1 MQPNSKTQ
9 LRVGLFVTAALALI
23 ATLAFVVGA
32 QQNLFTRKTEFVA
45 IFDTVDG
52 LRPGSVVMVAGVN
65 VGSIDSVEFREDGR
79 IEVRFSVVNDAGA
92 LIRGRAGAT
101 AGTYEEG
108 TSLVSI
114 GSKGMLGDK
123 LMQITV
129 GLRALPVWDPE
140 QPLPASTSGDL
151 MTAATNAMAEVESTA
166 ENLRLATDPFRDQV
180 FSRDVA
186 RVAANVARITDM
198 MADGNGAVQHLLT
211 DEGTAAELDAT
222 LGNLRATSD
231 EFARTSRSIRRI
243 AEEIERGDGSAHALI
258 YGDEGRVALVNIGRA
273 TDEVATLLE
282 AVRTGEGTAHDVI
295 YGNAGE
301 QLIANLTRAS
311 DDLAAI
317 TADVR
322 AGRGTIGGLLQDPSI
337 YEDIKRLVGDL
348 ERNEILRALVRYSVR
363 RDEARRPA
371 RAVPMSEESG
381 SPAEPS
387 PVSPLEEVIEAVDER
402 SP

>member
-9 LRVGLFVTAALALI
+9 LRVGLFVTFALALI
-23 ATLAFVVGA
+23 AFLAFVVGA

-45 IFDTVDG
+45 IFETVDG
-52 LRPGSVVMVAGVN
+52 LRPGSVVTVAGVN
-65 VGSIDSVEFREDGR
+65 VGSIDSVEFMDDGR
-79 IEVRFSVVNDAGA
+79 IEVRFSVVNDAAA

-108 TSLVSI
+108 TSQVSI

-129 GLRALPVWDPE
+129 GLRALPLWDPE

-151 MTAATNAMAEVESTA
+151 MTAASNAMAEVQGTA

-211 DEGTAAELDAT
+211 DEATAAELDAT

-243 AEEIERGDGSAHALI
+243 AEEIERGDGTAHALI

-301 QLIANLTRAS
+301 ELIANLTRAS
-311 DDLAAI
+311 DDIAAI

-363 RDEARRPA
+363 RDEARRPV
-371 RAVPMSEESG
+371 RAVPIGESG
-381 SPAEPS
+381 SPPEPS
-387 PVSPLEEVIEAVDER
+387 PVSPLEEAIEAVDEN
-402 SP
+402 P

>member
-9 LRVGLFVTAALALI
+9 LRVGLFVTFALVLI
-23 ATLAFVVGA
+23 AVFAFVVGA

-45 IFDTVDG
+45 IFETVDG
-52 LRPGSVVMVAGVN
+52 LRPGSVVTVAGVN
-65 VGSIDSVEFREDGR
+65 VGSIDSVEFMDDGR
-79 IEVRFSVVNDAGA
+79 IEVRFSVVNDAAA

-108 TSLVSI
+108 TSQVSI

-129 GLRALPVWDPE
+129 GLRALPLWDPE

-151 MTAATNAMAEVESTA
+151 MTAASNAMAEVQGTA

-211 DEGTAAELDAT
+211 DEATAAELDAT

-243 AEEIERGDGSAHALI
+243 AEEIERGDGTAHALI

-282 AVRTGEGTAHDVI
+282 AVRTGDGTAHDVI

-301 QLIANLTRAS
+301 ELIANLTRAS
-311 DDLAAI
+311 DDIAAI

-363 RDEARRPA
+363 RDEARRPV
-371 RAVPMSEESG
+371 RAVPIGESG
-381 SPAEPS
+381 SPPEPS
-387 PVSPLEEVIEAVDER
+387 PVSPLEEAIEAVDEN
-402 SP
+402 P

>member
-9 LRVGLFVTAALALI
+9 LRVGLFVTFALALI
-23 ATLAFVVGA
+23 AFLAFVVGA

-45 IFDTVDG
+45 IFETVDG
-52 LRPGSVVMVAGVN
+52 LRPGSVVTVAGVN
-65 VGSIDSVEFREDGR
+65 VGSIDSVEFMEDGR
-79 IEVRFSVVNDAGA
+79 IEVRFSVVDDAAA

-101 AGTYEEG
+101 AGTFEEG
-108 TSLVSI
+108 TSQVSI

-129 GLRALPVWDPE
+129 GLRALPLWDPE

-151 MTAATNAMAEVESTA
+151 MTAASNAMAEVQGTA

-211 DEGTAAELDAT
+211 DEATAAELDAT

-243 AEEIERGDGSAHALI
+243 AEEIERGDGTAHALI

-282 AVRTGEGTAHDVI
+282 AVRTGDGTAHDVI

-301 QLIANLTRAS
+301 ELIANLTRAS
-311 DDLAAI
+311 DDIAAI

-363 RDEARRPA
+363 RDEARRPV
-371 RAVPMSEESG
+371 RAVPIGESG
-381 SPAEPS
+381 SPPEPS
-387 PVSPLEEVIEAVDER
+387 PVSPLEEAIEAVDEN
-402 SP
+402 P

>member
-1 MQPNSKTQ
+1 MQANSKTT
-9 LRVGLFVTAALALI
+9 LRVGLFVSMALVII

-32 QQNLFTRKTEFVA
+32 QQNLFTRKTEFLA
-45 IFDTVDG
+45 YFDTVDG
-52 LRPGSVVMVAGVN
+52 LRPGNVVTVAGVN
-65 VGSIDSVEFREDGR
+65 VGSVSSVEFAPDGR
-79 IEVRFSVVNDAGA
+79 IEVRFSVVDDAAA
-92 LIRGRAGAT
+92 LIRGRRT
-101 AGTYEEG
+101 APGEFEQG
-108 TSLVSI
+108 SSEVSI

-123 LMQITV
+123 LLAITV
-129 GLRALPVWDPE
+129 GTRSLPLWDPE
-140 QPLPASTSGDL
+140 QALPSSTSGDL
-151 MTAATNAMAEVESTA
+151 MSAASTAMAEVRGTA

-198 MADGNGAVQHLLT
+198 MADGHGAVQHLLT

-243 AEEIERGDGSAHALI
+243 AEEIERGDGSVHALI
-258 YGDEGRVALVNIGRA
+258 YGDEGRIALENIGRA
-273 TDEVATLLE
+273 TGEVATLLE
-282 AVRTGEGTAHDVI
+282 TVRTGEGTAHDVI

-301 QLIANLTRAS
+301 ELIANLTRAS
-311 DDLAAI
+311 DDIAAI

-363 RDEARRPA
+363 RDEARRPV
-371 RAVPMSEESG
+371 RAVPMGSESG
-381 SPAEPS
+381 SPGEAS
-387 PVSPLEEVIEAVDER
+387 PTSPIDDAIEAVEDA
-402 SP
+402 P

>member
-9 LRVGLFVTAALALI
+9 LRVGLFVSAALVLI
-23 ATLAFVVGA
+23 AVLAFVVGA

-45 IFDTVDG
+45 IFETVDG

-65 VGSIDSVEFREDGR
+65 VGSIDSVEFMDDGR
-79 IEVRFSVVNDAGA
+79 IEVRFSVVDDAAA

-101 AGTYEEG
+101 AGTFEEG
-108 TSLVSI
+108 TSQVSI

-129 GLRALPVWDPE
+129 GTRSLPLWDPE

-151 MTAATNAMAEVESTA
+151 MTAASNAMAEVQGTA

-211 DEGTAAELDAT
+211 DEATAAELDAM

-243 AEEIERGDGSAHALI
+243 AEEIERGDGTAHALI

-282 AVRTGEGTAHDVI
+282 AVRTGDGTAHDVI

-301 QLIANLTRAS
+301 ELIANLTRAS
-311 DDLAAI
+311 DDIAAI

-363 RDEARRPA
+363 RDEARRPV
-371 RAVPMSEESG
+371 RAVPMDDDSG

-387 PVSPLEEVIEAVDER
+387 PVSPLEEAIEAVDEN
-402 SP
+402 P

>member
-9 LRVGLFVTAALALI
+9 LRVGLFVTFALALI
-23 ATLAFVVGA
+23 AFLAFVVGA

-45 IFDTVDG
+45 IFETVDG
-52 LRPGSVVMVAGVN
+52 LRPGSVVTVAGVN
-65 VGSIDSVEFREDGR
+65 VGSIDSVEFMDDGR
-79 IEVRFSVVNDAGA
+79 IEVRFSVVDDAAA

-101 AGTYEEG
+101 AGTFEEG
-108 TSLVSI
+108 TSQVSI

-129 GLRALPVWDPE
+129 GLRALPLWDPE

-151 MTAATNAMAEVESTA
+151 MTAASNAMAEVQGTA

-211 DEGTAAELDAT
+211 DEATAAELDAT

-243 AEEIERGDGSAHALI
+243 AEEIERGDGTAHALI

-282 AVRTGEGTAHDVI
+282 AVRTGDGTAHDVI

-301 QLIANLTRAS
+301 ELIANLTRAS
-311 DDLAAI
+311 DDIAAI

-363 RDEARRPA
+363 RDEARRPV
-371 RAVPMSEESG
+371 RAVPIGESG
-381 SPAEPS
+381 SPPEPS
-387 PVSPLEEVIEAVDER
+387 PVSPLEEAIEAVDEN
-402 SP
+402 P

>member
-9 LRVGLFVTAALALI
+9 LRVGLFVSAALGLI
-23 ATLAFVVGA
+23 AFLAFVVGA

-45 IFDTVDG
+45 IFETVDG

-65 VGSIDSVEFREDGR
+65 VGSIDSVEFMEDGR
-79 IEVRFSVVNDAGA
+79 IEVRFSVVDDAAA
-92 LIRGRAGAT
+92 LIRGRAGST
-101 AGTYEEG
+101 PGTFEEG
-108 TSLVSI
+108 TSQVSI

-129 GLRALPVWDPE
+129 GQRALPLWDPE

-151 MTAATNAMAEVESTA
+151 MAAASNAMAEVQGTA

-243 AEEIERGDGSAHALI
+243 AEEIERGDGTAHALI

-282 AVRTGEGTAHDVI
+282 AVRTGDGTAHDVI

-301 QLIANLTRAS
+301 ELIANLTRAS
-311 DDLAAI
+311 DDIAAI

-371 RAVPMSEESG
+371 RAVPMGSESG
-381 SPAEPS
+381 SPGEPS
-387 PVSPLEEVIEAVDER
+387 PTSPLDDAIEAVEDA
-402 SP
+402 P

>member
-9 LRVGLFVTAALALI
+9 LRVGLFVTFALALI
-23 ATLAFVVGA
+23 AFLAFVVGA

-45 IFDTVDG
+45 IFETVDG

-65 VGSIDSVEFREDGR
+65 VGSIDSVEFMDDGR
-79 IEVRFSVVNDAGA
+79 IEVRFSVVNDAAA

-108 TSLVSI
+108 TSQVSI

-129 GLRALPVWDPE
+129 GLRALPLWDPE

-151 MTAATNAMAEVESTA
+151 MTAASNAMAEVQGTA

-211 DEGTAAELDAT
+211 DEATAAELDAT

-243 AEEIERGDGSAHALI
+243 AEEIERGDGTAHALI

-282 AVRTGEGTAHDVI
+282 AVRTGDGTAHDVI

-301 QLIANLTRAS
+301 ELIANLTRAS
-311 DDLAAI
+311 DDIAAI

-363 RDEARRPA
+363 RDEARRPV
-371 RAVPMSEESG
+371 RAVPIGESG
-381 SPAEPS
+381 SPPEPS
-387 PVSPLEEVIEAVDER
+387 PVSPLEEAIEAVDEN
-402 SP
+402 P

>member
-9 LRVGLFVTAALALI
+9 LRVGLFVTFALALI
-23 ATLAFVVGA
+23 AFLAFVVGA

-45 IFDTVDG
+45 IFETVDG
-52 LRPGSVVMVAGVN
+52 LRPGSVVTVAGVN
-65 VGSIDSVEFREDGR
+65 VGSIDSVEFMDDGR
-79 IEVRFSVVNDAGA
+79 IEVRFSVVNDAAA

-101 AGTYEEG
+101 AGTFEEG
-108 TSLVSI
+108 TSQVSI

-129 GLRALPVWDPE
+129 GLRALPLWDPE

-151 MTAATNAMAEVESTA
+151 MTAASNAMAEVQGTA

-211 DEGTAAELDAT
+211 DEATAAELDAT

-243 AEEIERGDGSAHALI
+243 AEEIERGDGTAHALI

-282 AVRTGEGTAHDVI
+282 AVRTGDGTAHDVI

-301 QLIANLTRAS
+301 ELIANLTRAS
-311 DDLAAI
+311 DDIAAI

-363 RDEARRPA
+363 RDEARRPV
-371 RAVPMSEESG
+371 RAVPIGESG
-381 SPAEPS
+381 SPPEPS
-387 PVSPLEEVIEAVDER
+387 PVSPLEEAIEAVDEN
-402 SP
+402 P

>member
-9 LRVGLFVTAALALI
+9 LRVGLFVTFALALI
-23 ATLAFVVGA
+23 AFLAFVVGA

-45 IFDTVDG
+45 IFETVDG
-52 LRPGSVVMVAGVN
+52 LRPGSVVTVAGVN
-65 VGSIDSVEFREDGR
+65 VGSIDSVEFMDDGR
-79 IEVRFSVVNDAGA
+79 IEVRFSVVNDAAA

-108 TSLVSI
+108 TSQVSI

-129 GLRALPVWDPE
+129 GLRALPLWDPE

-151 MTAATNAMAEVESTA
+151 MTAASNAMAEVQGTA

-211 DEGTAAELDAT
+211 DEATAAELDAT

-243 AEEIERGDGSAHALI
+243 AEEIERGDGTAHALI

-282 AVRTGEGTAHDVI
+282 AVRTGDGTAHDVI

-301 QLIANLTRAS
+301 ELIANLTRAS
-311 DDLAAI
+311 DDIAAI

-363 RDEARRPA
+363 RDEARRPV
-371 RAVPMSEESG
+371 RAVPIGESG
-381 SPAEPS
+381 SPPEPS
-387 PVSPLEEVIEAVDER
+387 PVSPLEEAIEAVDEN
-402 SP
+402 P

>member
-9 LRVGLFVTAALALI
+9 LRVGLFVSAALALI
-23 ATLAFVVGA
+23 AILAFVVGA

-45 IFDTVDG
+45 IFETVDG

-65 VGSIDSVEFREDGR
+65 VGSIDSVEFMDDGR
-79 IEVRFSVVNDAGA
+79 IEVRFSVVDDAAA

-101 AGTYEEG
+101 AGTFEEG
-108 TSLVSI
+108 TSQVSI

-129 GLRALPVWDPE
+129 GTRSLPLWDPE

-151 MTAATNAMAEVESTA
+151 MTAASNAMAEVQGTA

-211 DEGTAAELDAT
+211 DEATAAELDAT

-243 AEEIERGDGSAHALI
+243 AEEIERGDGTAHALI

-282 AVRTGEGTAHDVI
+282 AVRTGDGTAHDVI

-301 QLIANLTRAS
+301 ELIANLTRAS
-311 DDLAAI
+311 DDIAAI

-363 RDEARRPA
+363 RDEARRPV
-371 RAVPMSEESG
+371 RAVPMDDDSG

-387 PVSPLEEVIEAVDER
+387 PVSPLEEAIEAVDEN
-402 SP
+402 P

>member
-9 LRVGLFVTAALALI
+9 LRVGLFVTFALALI
-23 ATLAFVVGA
+23 AFLAFVVGA

-45 IFDTVDG
+45 IFETVDG
-52 LRPGSVVMVAGVN
+52 LRPGSVVTVAGVN
-65 VGSIDSVEFREDGR
+65 VGSIDSVEFMDDGR
-79 IEVRFSVVNDAGA
+79 IEVRFSVVNDAAA

-101 AGTYEEG
+101 AGTFEEG
-108 TSLVSI
+108 TSQVSI

-129 GLRALPVWDPE
+129 GLRALPLWDPE

-151 MTAATNAMAEVESTA
+151 MTAASNAMAEVQGTA

-211 DEGTAAELDAT
+211 DEATAAELDAT

-243 AEEIERGDGSAHALI
+243 AEEIERGDGTAHALI

-301 QLIANLTRAS
+301 ELIANLTRAS
-311 DDLAAI
+311 DDIAAI

-363 RDEARRPA
+363 RDEARRPV
-371 RAVPMSEESG
+371 RAVPIGESG
-381 SPAEPS
+381 SPPEPS
-387 PVSPLEEVIEAVDER
+387 PVSPLEEAIEAVDEN
-402 SP
+402 P

>member
-1 MQPNSKTQ
+1 MQPHSKTQ
-9 LRVGLFVTAALALI
+9 LRVGLFVTFALALI
-23 ATLAFVVGA
+23 AFLAFVVGA

-45 IFDTVDG
+45 IFETVDG
-52 LRPGSVVMVAGVN
+52 LRPGSVVTVAGVN
-65 VGSIDSVEFREDGR
+65 VGSIDSVEFMEDGR
-79 IEVRFSVVNDAGA
+79 IEVRFSVVNDAAA

-108 TSLVSI
+108 TSQVSI

-129 GLRALPVWDPE
+129 GLRALPLWDPE

-151 MTAATNAMAEVESTA
+151 MTAASNAMAEVQGTA

-211 DEGTAAELDAT
+211 DEATAAELDAT

-243 AEEIERGDGSAHALI
+243 AEEIERGDGTAHALI

-282 AVRTGEGTAHDVI
+282 AVRTGDGTAHDVI

-301 QLIANLTRAS
+301 ELIANLTRAS
-311 DDLAAI
+311 DDIAAI

-363 RDEARRPA
+363 RDEARRPV
-371 RAVPMSEESG
+371 RAVPMGSESG
-381 SPAEPS
+381 SPGEPS
-387 PVSPLEEVIEAVDER
+387 PTSPLDDAIEAVEDA
-402 SP
+402 P

>member
-1 MQPNSKTQ
+1 MS
-9 LRVGLFVTAALALI
+9 AA
-23 ATLAFVVGA
+23 
-32 QQNLFTRKTEFVA
+32 
-45 IFDTVDG
+45 
-52 LRPGSVVMVAGVN
+52 S
-65 VGSIDSVEFREDGR
+65 
-79 IEVRFSVVNDAGA
+79 
-92 LIRGRAGAT
+92 
-101 AGTYEEG
+101 
-108 TSLVSI
+108 
-114 GSKGMLGDK
+114 
-123 LMQITV
+123 
-129 GLRALPVWDPE
+129 
-140 QPLPASTSGDL
+140 
-151 MTAATNAMAEVESTA
+151 NAMAEVQGTA

-211 DEGTAAELDAT
+211 DEATAAELDAT

-243 AEEIERGDGSAHALI
+243 AEEIERGDGTAHALI

-301 QLIANLTRAS
+301 ELIANLTRAS
-311 DDLAAI
+311 DDIAAI

-363 RDEARRPA
+363 RDEARRPV
-371 RAVPMSEESG
+371 RAVPIGESG
-381 SPAEPS
+381 SPPEPS
-387 PVSPLEEVIEAVDER
+387 PVSPLEEAIEAVDEN
-402 SP
+402 P

>member
-9 LRVGLFVTAALALI
+9 LRVGLFVSAALALI
-23 ATLAFVVGA
+23 AILAFVVGA

-45 IFDTVDG
+45 IFETVDG

-65 VGSIDSVEFREDGR
+65 VGSIDSVEFMEDGR
-79 IEVRFSVVNDAGA
+79 IEVRFSVVDDAAA

-101 AGTYEEG
+101 AGTFEEG
-108 TSLVSI
+108 TSQVSI

-129 GLRALPVWDPE
+129 GRRALPLWDPE

-151 MTAATNAMAEVESTA
+151 MTAASNAMAEVQGTA

-211 DEGTAAELDAT
+211 DEATAAELDAT

-243 AEEIERGDGSAHALI
+243 AEEIERGDGTAHALI

-282 AVRTGEGTAHDVI
+282 AVRTGDGTAHDVI

-301 QLIANLTRAS
+301 ELIANLTRAS
-311 DDLAAI
+311 DDIAAI

-363 RDEARRPA
+363 RDEARRPV
-371 RAVPMSEESG
+371 RAVPMDSESG
-381 SPAEPS
+381 SPPEPS
-387 PVSPLEEVIEAVDER
+387 PVSPLEEAIEAVDEN
-402 SP
+402 P

>member
-9 LRVGLFVTAALALI
+9 LRVGLFVSAALVLI
-23 ATLAFVVGA
+23 AVLAFVVGA

-45 IFDTVDG
+45 IFETVDG

-65 VGSIDSVEFREDGR
+65 VGSIDSVEFMEDGR
-79 IEVRFSVVNDAGA
+79 IEVRFSVVDDAAA

-101 AGTYEEG
+101 AGTFEEG

-129 GLRALPVWDPE
+129 GRRALPLWDPE

-151 MTAATNAMAEVESTA
+151 MTAASNAMAEVQGTA

-211 DEGTAAELDAT
+211 DEATAAELDAT

-243 AEEIERGDGSAHALI
+243 AEEIERGDGTAHALI

-282 AVRTGEGTAHDVI
+282 AVRTGDGTAHDVI

-301 QLIANLTRAS
+301 ELIANLTRAS
-311 DDLAAI
+311 DDIAAI

-363 RDEARRPA
+363 RDEARRPV
-371 RAVPMSEESG
+371 RAVPMDDDSG

-387 PVSPLEEVIEAVDER
+387 PVSPLEEAIEAVDEN
-402 SP
+402 P

>member
-1 MQPNSKTQ
+1 MQPNSKTS
-9 LRVGLFVTAALALI
+9 LRVGLFVSAALALI
-23 ATLAFVVGA
+23 AILAFVVGA

-45 IFDTVDG
+45 IFETVDG

-65 VGSIDSVEFREDGR
+65 VGSIDSVEFMEDGR
-79 IEVRFSVVNDAGA
+79 IEVRFSVVDDAAA

-101 AGTYEEG
+101 AGTFEEG

-129 GLRALPVWDPE
+129 GRRALPLWDPE

-151 MTAATNAMAEVESTA
+151 MTAASNAMAEVQGTA

-211 DEGTAAELDAT
+211 DEATAAELDAT

-243 AEEIERGDGSAHALI
+243 AEEIERGDGTAHALI

-282 AVRTGEGTAHDVI
+282 AVRTGDGTAHDVI

-301 QLIANLTRAS
+301 ELIANLTRAS
-311 DDLAAI
+311 DDIAAI

-363 RDEARRPA
+363 RDEARRPV
-371 RAVPMSEESG
+371 RAVPMDSESG
-381 SPAEPS
+381 SPPEPS
-387 PVSPLEEVIEAVDER
+387 PVSPLEEAIEAVDEN
-402 SP
+402 P

>member
-1 MQPNSKTQ
+1 MQANSKTT
-9 LRVGLFVTAALALI
+9 LRVGLFVSVALAI
-23 ATLAFVVGA
+23 TATLAFVVGA
-32 QQNLFTRKTEFVA
+32 QQNLFTRKTEYVA
-45 IFDTVDG
+45 HFDTVDG
-52 LRPGSVVMVAGVN
+52 LRPGNVVTVAGVN
-65 VGSIDSVEFREDGR
+65 VGSVSSVEFAEDGR
-79 IEVRFSVVNDAGA
+79 IEVRFDVVDNAAA
-92 LIRGRAGAT
+92 LIRGRLRAPGE
-101 AGTYEEG
+101 YEQGSSE
-108 TSLVSI
+108 VSI

-123 LMQITV
+123 LLAITV
-129 GLRALPVWDPE
+129 GTRSLPLWDPE

-151 MTAATNAMAEVESTA
+151 MSAASNAMAEVQGTA

-180 FSRDVA
+180 FSRDLA

-198 MADGNGAVQHLLT
+198 MADGHGAVQHLLT

-231 EFARTSRSIRRI
+231 EFARTARSVRRI

-258 YGDEGRVALVNIGRA
+258 YGDEGRIALENIGRA
-273 TDEVATLLE
+273 TDEVAVLLE
-282 AVRTGEGTAHDVI
+282 TVRTGEGTAHDII
-295 YGNAGE
+295 YGNAGQE
-301 QLIANLTRAS
+301 MIANLTRAT
-311 DDLAAI
+311 DDIAAI

-363 RDEARRPA
+363 RDEARRPV
-371 RAVPMSEESG
+371 RAVPEGDTG

-387 PVSPLEEVIEAVDER
+387 PQSPVEEVIDAREDR
-402 SP
+402 NP

>member
-9 LRVGLFVTAALALI
+9 LRVGLFVTFALALI
-23 ATLAFVVGA
+23 AFLAFVVGA

-45 IFDTVDG
+45 IFETVDG
-52 LRPGSVVMVAGVN
+52 LRPGSVVTVAGVN
-65 VGSIDSVEFREDGR
+65 VGSIDSVEFMDDGR
-79 IEVRFSVVNDAGA
+79 IEVRFSVVNDAAA
-92 LIRGRAGAT
+92 LSRGRAGAT

-108 TSLVSI
+108 TSQVSI

-129 GLRALPVWDPE
+129 GTRSLPLWDPE

-151 MTAATNAMAEVESTA
+151 MTAASNAMAEVQGTA

-211 DEGTAAELDAT
+211 DEATAAELDAT

-243 AEEIERGDGSAHALI
+243 AEEIERGDGTAHALI

-301 QLIANLTRAS
+301 ELIANLTRAS
-311 DDLAAI
+311 DDIAAI

-363 RDEARRPA
+363 RDEARRPV
-371 RAVPMSEESG
+371 RAVPMDDDSG

-387 PVSPLEEVIEAVDER
+387 PVSPLEEAIEAVDEN
-402 SP
+402 P

>member
-9 LRVGLFVTAALALI
+9 LRVGLFVSAALVLI
-23 ATLAFVVGA
+23 AVLAFVVGA

-45 IFDTVDG
+45 IFETVDG

-65 VGSIDSVEFREDGR
+65 VGSIDSVEFMEDGR
-79 IEVRFSVVNDAGA
+79 IEVRFSVVDDAAA

-101 AGTYEEG
+101 AGTFEEG
-108 TSLVSI
+108 TSQVSI

-129 GLRALPVWDPE
+129 GLRALPLWDPE

-151 MTAATNAMAEVESTA
+151 MTAASNAMAEVQGTA

-211 DEGTAAELDAT
+211 DEATAAELDAT

-243 AEEIERGDGSAHALI
+243 AEEIERGDGTAHALI

-282 AVRTGEGTAHDVI
+282 AVRTGDGTAHDVI

-301 QLIANLTRAS
+301 ELIANLTRAS
-311 DDLAAI
+311 DDIAAI

-363 RDEARRPA
+363 RDEARRPV
-371 RAVPMSEESG
+371 RAVPMDDDSG

-387 PVSPLEEVIEAVDER
+387 PVSPLEEAIEAVDEN
-402 SP
+402 P

>member
-9 LRVGLFVTAALALI
+9 LRVGLFVTFALALI
-23 ATLAFVVGA
+23 AFLAFVVGA

-45 IFDTVDG
+45 IFETVDG
-52 LRPGSVVMVAGVN
+52 LRPGSVVTVAGVN
-65 VGSIDSVEFREDGR
+65 VGSIDSVEFMDDGR
-79 IEVRFSVVNDAGA
+79 IEVRFSVVNDAAA

-101 AGTYEEG
+101 AGTFEEG
-108 TSLVSI
+108 TSQVSI

-129 GLRALPVWDPE
+129 GLRALPLWDPE

-151 MTAATNAMAEVESTA
+151 MTAASNAMAEVQGTA
-166 ENLRLATDPFRDQV
+166 ENLRLATDPFRDQA

-211 DEGTAAELDAT
+211 DEATAAELDAT

-243 AEEIERGDGSAHALI
+243 AEEIERGDGTAHALI

-301 QLIANLTRAS
+301 ELIANLTRAS
-311 DDLAAI
+311 DDIAAI

-363 RDEARRPA
+363 RDEARRPV
-371 RAVPMSEESG
+371 RAVPIGESG
-381 SPAEPS
+381 SPPEPS
-387 PVSPLEEVIEAVDER
+387 PVSPLEEAIEAVDEN
-402 SP
+402 P